1 MGGYVHFVY
10 KHQLPNRHLL
20 RIYAMGVQ
28 ITAQTWHLRQG
39 VMGDTPNDNMQTGY
53 TIDRHTGPGRIHRM
67 CAMLRV
73 YTLAVVITI
82 SVLQCA
88 GLKNIGY

>member
-53 TIDRHTGPGRIHRM
+53 TIDRHTDQD
-67 CAMLRV
+67 V
-73 YTLAVVITI
+73 YTGCA
-82 SVLQCA
+82 QC
-88 GLKNIGY
+88 LGYIRLPLS